1 VNAHARAATRGP
13 AIVLGTLATGQFL
26 MALDTSVMN
35 VSIATVA
42 VDVGTTVTG
51 IQTAITLYTL
61 VMASLMIT
69 GGRIG
74 QMIGRKRAFTI
85 GAVIYGAGSF
95 TTAVA
100 PNLAVLIFGWS
111 LLEGIGAA
119 LILPAIVGL
128 VAANFGAEQR
138 TRAYGLLAA
147 AMAAAVAV
155 GPVLGGFMTTYAS
168 WRWVFAGELVLVG
181 VILVLSRSVR
191 DAVAT
196 DDATSFD
203 GFGAATSAL
212 ALAAIVL
219 GILRSSAW
227 GLVRPVEGGPSIF
240 GVSPA
245 ILIVIGGLT
254 LFGMFL
260 GWEERRLRT
269 GRPVLID
276 PKLFRSKVLRAGLIA
291 FFFQFLVQAGIF
303 FCVPLFLSVALG
315 LPAVETGIR
324 ILPLSAA
331 LVIAAL
337 GIPRLLPHASPR
349 RVCRVG
355 FAAIATAAVALLGAL
370 NAGAGA
376 DVVTVPL
383 ILAGLGV
390 GALASQLG
398 AVTVSAVSDEESAAV
413 GGLQNTVTNLGASIG
428 TAVAGAILISALTTT
443 LFAQLRDN
451 PEIPPSVTAK
461 SAVTLERGVP
471 FVSDLQVRTALTNA
485 DVPDPVIESVVA
497 ANADARLVGL
507 RSALAVLAVLSLVA
521 IVFTGGLPRTP
532 AARED
537 REPVPAR
544 PRA

>member
-1 VNAHARAATRGP
+1 MNTGESPGLSGRGP

-85 GAVIYGAGSF
+85 GAVIYGAGSL

-100 PNLAVLIFGWS
+100 PNLAVLMIGWS

-168 WRWVFAGELVLVG
+168 WRWVFAGEVVLVG

-191 DAVAT
+191 DAVST
-196 DDATSFD
+196 EGATSFD

-227 GLVRPVEGGPSIF
+227 GLVRPVEGGPSIL

-245 ILIVIGGLT
+245 ILMVIGGLA
-254 LFGMFL
+254 LIGVFL
-260 GWEERRLRT
+260 GWEEHRLRT
-269 GRPVLID
+269 GRGVLID
-276 PKLFRSKVLRAGLIA
+276 PKLLRSTVLRAGLIA

-331 LVIAAL
+331 LVITAL
-337 GIPRLLPHASPR
+337 GIPRLLPSASPR
-349 RVCRVG
+349 RVCRLG
-355 FAAIATAAVALLGAL
+355 FVAIATGAVSLLGAL
-370 NAGAGA
+370 EAGAGA
-376 DVVTVPL
+376 EVVTVPL

-443 LFAQLRDN
+443 LFTQLSDN
-451 PEIPPSVTAK
+451 PDIPPSVTAN
-461 SAVTLERGVP
+461 SEVTLERGVP
-471 FVSDLQVRTALTNA
+471 FVSDEQVRTALTEA
-485 DVPDPVIESVVA
+485 EVPEPVIETVVE
-497 ANADARLVGL
+497 ANAEARLVGL
-507 RSALAVLAVLSLVA
+507 RSALAVLAVLSLLA
-521 IVFTGGLPRTP
+521 IVCTGGLPTAPFPTDR
-532 AARED
+532 RED
-537 REPVPAR
+537 RG
-544 PRA
+544 